1 MKKLIKTIVFLGSLL
16 LLLTSSSCDNDDIET
31 GVESFSCYI
40 NGQLFVPK
48 ARPLSFT
55 TSPLSKK
62 LIFNRG
68 SYFSVKARDHENY
81 TIFFTIRNFE
91 DNDSHFLK
99 FNDSS
104 NGDINH
110 AQVRTIINGENYLS
124 KENSGTVTFTEVSDA
139 NVAGTFEFTLYNE
152 NDETDIIKVT
162 KGKFND

>member
-31 GVESFSCYI
+31 GDESFSCYI

-68 SYFSVKARDHENY
+68 SYFSVEAKDHEKY
-81 TIFFTIRNFE
+81 SIFIMIRNFK
-91 DNDSHFLK
+91 DSGSHSLQQNN
-99 FNDSS
+99 FNGIT
-104 NGDINH
+104 NYVWI
-110 AQVRTIINGENYLS
+110 RTIINGENYTS
-124 KENSGTVTFTEVSDA
+124 KENSGTVTFTEVSDT

-152 NDETDIIKVT
+152 NDETDIIKIT